1 MNRPRILIVDDDPS
15 LVRLLQ
21 YRLEKRDGYRVFSA
35 SNGEEALEQSLS
47 TQPDLVLLDWVM
59 PGLSGLEVLK
69 LLKKNKETREQ
80 SVIMLTACNL
90 VGELEQ
96 AFEVGAEKK
105 EKKKT
110 SAIRYLNV
118 FIFNGVRRPNF
129 RFLQPTIIRGRKFFF
144 GILDACI
151 FSSHFHPLLLRFHD
165 HFLCIFLPR
174 LSAPLPK

>member
-96 AFEVGAEKK
+96 AFEVGAEGYLTKPTHLDKVSAKVSEVLKSRTKK
-105 EKKKT
+105 E
-110 SAIRYLNV
+110 NV
-118 FIFNGVRRPNF
+118 
-129 RFLQPTIIRGRKFFF
+129 
-144 GILDACI
+144 
-151 FSSHFHPLLLRFHD
+151 
-165 HFLCIFLPR
+165 R
-174 LSAPLPK
+174 LSDWLGNLQLSLLVRSTISGHRIK